1 MGEDGGRAQ
10 LPLSPLCMAAAASNQ
25 GDNEGSGSSNGSG
38 SAEAHPLVQ
47 AAYRDYVDVVFVDPS
62 SGVVREEGCGE
73 GRGSSEGKMR
83 DTDEAVMVLRQ
94 RAAVYSDAVPE
105 GDRRG
110 VDAMTVVGAVGGGAM
125 GGEAGGEVLTL
136 AEAAHVFI
144 CELEEAMLQVG
155 GGEGSKEG
163 GKEGDGGGGGGVGAK
178 FFGT

>member
-25 GDNEGSGSSNGSG
+25 GDNEGSGSSNGIGSGSGSG
-38 SAEAHPLVQ
+38 SAGAHPLVQ

-62 SGVVREEGCGE
+62 SGAVREEGCGE

-105 GDRRG
+105 GD
-110 VDAMTVVGAVGGGAM
+110 
-125 GGEAGGEVLTL
+125 
-136 AEAAHVFI
+136 
-144 CELEEAMLQVG
+144 
-155 GGEGSKEG
+155 S
-163 GKEGDGGGGGGVGAK
+163 DGGGRVGAK

>member
-1 MGEDGGRAQ
+1 
-10 LPLSPLCMAAAASNQ
+10 MAAAASNQ
-25 GDNEGSGSSNGSG
+25 GDNEGSGSSNGIGSGSGSG
-38 SAEAHPLVQ
+38 SAGAHPLVQ

-62 SGVVREEGCGE
+62 SGAVREEGCGE

-110 VDAMTVVGAVGGGAM
+110 VDAMTVVGAGDGGAM
-125 GGEAGGEVLTL
+125 GGGAGVAAGEEVLTL

-155 GGEGSKEG
+155 GGEGGKEG
-163 GKEGDGGGGGGVGAK
+163 GKEGDSDGGGRVGAK